1 MSDVDYNNNNV
12 VIQVKPRKRKYESTY
27 NENEPFEEDVSKDT
41 VTGRVTKKQRML
53 SEQIEYICTK
63 FEDHHV
69 ADEEPVNIIH

>member
-1 MSDVDYNNNNV
+1 MRTNFHNTASLTSFVV

-53 SEQIEYICTK
+53 SKSSIICNT
-63 FEDHHV
+63 
-69 ADEEPVNIIH
+69 